1 MASGKS
7 KYPPGKH
14 PNSLETLEKGRR
26 IWQPGK
32 SGNPQG
38 RPPGIKYV
46 SEALRDLLASDKTL
60 ADKLARKLANRALK
74 NSYDLSLLFERT
86 EGKVTQ
92 PIGGEG
98 GKPIEVLIDYR
109 GKMLS
114 AISRHA
120 NRSGEGEDTK
130 ETQP

>member
-1 MASGKS
+1 MAKRKS
-7 KYPPGKH
+7 KYLPGKH

-26 IWQPGK
+26 VWQPGK
-32 SGNPQG
+32 SGNPKG

-92 PIGGEG
+92 SVEAHVDTDVTWVIGKG
-98 GKPIEVLIDYR
+98 Y
-109 GKMLS
+109 
-114 AISRHA
+114 
-120 NRSGEGEDTK
+120 EDKTSTNK
-130 ETQP
+130 QDSE